1 MWGCTATGSLAFS
14 PYLRSSRLTV
24 ERCRGLRRSLS
35 KVDRPGAFI
44 RKRSTSQVLIARI
57 SSPRRGWVVKS
68 PPLRRATWRMRLSM
82 STCTSTR
89 PQATETRSPWRNIN
103 RTRQRSRTSFRLPRT
118 ASKRRSNSLPE
129 RCFRSFTVLSRV
141 SPPGEPQNPCKQ
153 GGVGFWTLDKMYLFD
168 DSCRLEALGRSAD
181 GILVAATINL

>member
-1 MWGCTATGSLAFS
+1 MD
-14 PYLRSSRLTV
+14 PYYANYARKLDQVISYAEEASGRVRD
-24 ERCRGLRRSLS
+24 
-35 KVDRPGAFI
+35 KQHWIYQVDQCWYVFKYGEA
-44 RKRSTSQVLIARI
+44 
-57 SSPRRGWVVKS
+57 
-68 PPLRRATWRMRLSM
+68 PLRRATWRMRLSM

-89 PQATETRSPWRNIN
+89 PQASETRSPWRNIN

-153 GGVGFWTLDKMYLFD
+153 VVGFWTLDKMYPFVQ
-168 DSCRLEALGRSAD
+168 SCRLEALRRSAD